1 LPRLRAPL
9 DEPMSE
15 LDFLLDALGALH
27 PRRIDLSLERIVRLL
42 DRLDRPQDRL
52 PPVIHVAGT
61 NGKGSTVAFLRA
73 ILEAAGQRV
82 HAYTSPH
89 LVRFNERIRIGRE
102 GGGRLADDATLIQA
116 ISDIRRANGGEPITF
131 FEVTTAVALHLYAA
145 HPADFT
151 LLEVGLGGRYDAT
164 NVIAAPF
171 ATCIASVSHDHA
183 DFLGDN
189 LAGIAA
195 EKAGILKRG
204 APGIIGPQDE
214 HALAM
219 IEVEAKAAG
228 APLFVN
234 GTDYMAYAERGRL
247 VYQDEAGLLDLPLP
261 RLPGG
266 HQIENAGLAIATLR
280 RAGVKLPEQAIEAG
294 LVHADW
300 PARMQR
306 LRSGPLVEAAP
317 SGSDIWLD
325 GGHNPAAGVAI
336 ATAFAEI
343 EDRDPRPLVLISGM
357 LTTKDPA
364 GFFRPFAGLTRHA
377 MTVPVPGSDA
387 GFDPDELAAIAM
399 EADVPARAYPNV
411 RAALQSLRAADRPL
425 RILICG
431 SLYLAGSVLKENG
444 PLPE

>member
-1 LPRLRAPL
+1 
-9 DEPMSE
+9 MSE
-15 LDFLLDALGALH
+15 LDSLLEALGALH
-27 PRRIDLSLERIVRLL
+27 PRRIDLSLDRIARLL
-42 DRLDRPQDRL
+42 EALGRPQDRL

-73 ILEAAGQRV
+73 CLEAGGKAV

-89 LVRFNERIRIGRE
+89 LVRFNERIRLGRP
-102 GGGRLADDATLIQA
+102 GGGVLADDRLLIDA
-116 ISDIRRANGGEPITF
+116 IEDVRRANRGEPITF
-131 FEVTTAVALHLYAA
+131 FEVTTAVAFHLYAA
-145 HPADFT
+145 HPADFC
-151 LLEVGLGGRYDAT
+151 LLEVGLGGRFDAT
-164 NVIAAPF
+164 NVVDRPLAAAISP
-171 ATCIASVSHDHA
+171 VSYDHA

-204 APGIIGPQDE
+204 APGVIGPQDE

-219 IEVEAKAAG
+219 IELEAKATH
-228 APLFVN
+228 APLFRH
-234 GTDYMAYAERGRL
+234 GSEYMAYPERGRL
-247 VYQDEAGLLDLPLP
+247 VYQDETGLLDLPLP
-261 RLPGG
+261 RLPGA

-280 RAGVKLPEQAIEAG
+280 RAGIALPLKAFEAG
-294 LVHADW
+294 LTHADW

-306 LRSGPLVEAAP
+306 LRSGSLVDAAP
-317 SGSDIWLD
+317 PGSDIWLD
-325 GGHNPAAGVAI
+325 GGHNPAAGEAL

-343 EDRDPRPLVLISGM
+343 EERDPRPLVLIAGM

-364 GFFRPFAGLTRHA
+364 GFFRPFAGLARHA
-377 MTVPVPGSDA
+377 MTVPVPGSAA

-399 EADVPARAYPNV
+399 AADVPARAFAGV
-411 RAALQSLRAADRPL
+411 RTALQSLRAGGEPL
-425 RILICG
+425 RVLICG